1 MHVIIKLKNGEEV
14 MGKMSITAEDSILLE
29 GALIIRYGYNDQGVS
44 SMYFEKYSLFTAGF
58 DVTFMNRSIDHVFRD
73 PLKFTIHYY
82 EKTLNNMQQRYKGLL
97 RKTKFVQEPSESP
110 ESDSVQELFEH
121 MFNMDK
127 KKVH

>member
-29 GALIIRYGYNDQGVS
+29 GALIIRHGYNDQGIS

>member
-1 MHVIIKLKNGEEV
+1 MHVIIKFKNGEEV

-29 GALIIRYGYNDQGVS
+29 GALIIRHGYNDQGVS

>member
-29 GALIIRYGYNDQGVS
+29 GALIIRHGYNDQGVS

>member
-29 GALIIRYGYNDQGVS
+29 GALIIRYGYNEEGVS
-44 SMYFEKYSLFTAGF
+44 SMYFEKYSLFTASF

-73 PLKFTIHYY
+73 PLKFTVHYY

-97 RKTKFVQEPSESP
+97 RKTKFVQEPLESP